1 MTDAPGFPVV
11 EDVRDGISKPIE
23 IDRFRISGEP
33 GADLVV
39 AAQPD
44 EAVTILTYPTGEIWL
59 GRGDTCEELHDGEE
73 LSVGAHRFRVVFHAS
88 GRDAT
93 RNVRMTPPRYV
104 LRTDIDGPAGPEA
117 SISDE
122 MSGRTHT
129 VRSEHRATLL
139 YLLAKQF
146 AADTAGGVPPELAG
160 WCPDDE
166 VVAGVW
172 GDDENPASSVPVLL
186 ARIRNELTLAGFDPW
201 CIEKRRGYVRVRA
214 RRVFVD

>member
-1 MTDAPGFPVV
+1 MTDTPGFPVV
-11 EDVRDGISKPIE
+11 EDVRGGPSKAIQS
-23 IDRFRISGEP
+23 DRFRISGEP

-59 GRGDTCEELHDGEE
+59 GRGDTCQELHDGEE
-73 LSVGAHRFRVVFHAS
+73 LSVGAHRFRVVFHGS
-88 GRDAT
+88 GREAT

-104 LRTDIDGPAGPEA
+104 VRTDLDGPGGPEA

-122 MSGRTHT
+122 SSGRTHT
-129 VRSEHRATLL
+129 IRNEHRATLL

-146 AADTAGGVPPELAG
+146 AADTAGGTPVELAG
-160 WCPDDE
+160 WCSDDE

-172 GDDENPASSVPVLL
+172 GQGDNPTNNLAVVLG
-186 ARIRNELTLAGFDPW
+186 RIRNDLKVAGLDPW
-201 CIEKRRGYVRVRA
+201 CVEQRRGYVRVRA
-214 RRVFVD
+214 RSVFVG